1 MPVDIGIIAAGLI
14 AELHADYLTAEPDAN
29 VTHVVDPDTERA
41 ERLADRFD
49 AEAVAEWRGVVD
61 AVDAI
66 YLLTPPRIRV
76 DIVRAAADA
85 GTAVFCEKPLAATPE
100 DGEALAAIV
109 EESGIPFMTAFCQRY
124 REPYRRLNE
133 LVADGTLGRPLQF
146 YSVRVGA
153 GPPGEDS
160 WREDPEQACGMTVE
174 SLSHDIDLLR
184 WWGGEI
190 VAASGEALGSRA
202 DLAAF
207 DDNLGASFRYA
218 DGAIGVLQASWS
230 ADIAYGRRGVIGTEG
245 TAVLDGEDMFR
256 TDRLRWERA
265 DGTAAGE
272 ETYDEAVAT
281 DLRYD
286 AEGRAFLDAV
296 LADEEPPITVH
307 DGLRALEIA
316 HAVLESSSM
325 GLHDWMEAD
334 R

>member
-14 AELHADYLTAEPDAN
+14 AELHADYLEAEPDAN

-41 ERLADRFD
+41 HSLADRLD
-49 AEAVAEWRGVVD
+49 AEPTDDWRPVVD

-76 DIVRAAADA
+76 DIVRAAAEA
-85 GTAVFCEKPLAATPE
+85 GTAVFCEKPIAATRE
-100 DGEALAAIV
+100 AGETLADIV
-109 EESGIPFMTAFCQRY
+109 DTSGIPFMTAFCQRFRASY
-124 REPYRRLNE
+124 KRLAE
-133 LVADGTLGRPLQF
+133 LVTDGTLGRPLQY

-160 WREDPEQACGMTVE
+160 WREDPDQACGMTVE

-202 DLAAF
+202 DLETF
-207 DDNLGASFRYA
+207 DDNMGATFRYA

-230 ADIAYGRRGVIGTEG
+230 ADISYGRRGVIGTEG
-245 TAVLDGEDMFR
+245 TAVLDGDDMFR

-265 DGTAAGE
+265 DGTASGE
-272 ETYDEAVAT
+272 ETFSETVAT

-296 LADEEPPITVH
+296 MADEEPPITVH

-316 HAVLESSSM
+316 RDILDSSSM
-325 GLHDWMEAD
+325 GLHDWMAAD